1 MKGERMKRMWKV
13 LGTVLLVGALAG
25 ACGGD
30 SGGDAEGGDAGGG
43 GSVAVSAADFAF
55 SPTSLTAAA
64 GDTIEFSNDDDA
76 KHSFTAEEA
85 GIDEDADAG
94 QSVSID
100 LGEAEAGTY
109 DFICKYHPNM
119 KGTLEITS

>member
-1 MKGERMKRMWKV
+1 MNKMWKV
-13 LGTVLLVGALAG
+13 LGALLLVGALAG

-30 SGGDAEGGDAGGG
+30 SGGDSESTEAGGGSGGG
-43 GSVAVSAADFAF
+43 GSVTLTAADFAF
-55 SPTSLTAAA
+55 SPDAVTAAA

-94 QSVSID
+94 ESVSID
-100 LGEAEAGTY
+100 LGDAEAGTY
-109 DFICKYHPNM
+109 DFVCKYHPEM
-119 KGTLEITS
+119 TGTLEITG